1 MRSQAALVAL
11 PVLPHVDGPVPPA
24 VASLVRGE
32 WKEHGTCR
40 QTDAELW
47 FAETSRRIHAR
58 AASICHDCPVRRPCL
73 TWALVFDEDFGMWG
87 GLVTSER
94 RPLRRRLS
102 RGEPLVAVVDEA
114 LSSAG
119 SASVFE
125 SAAGGEVA

>member
-1 MRSQAALVAL
+1 MRRQAALVAL
-11 PVLPHVDGPVPPA
+11 PVLPHVDGPVPR
-24 VASLVRGE
+24 SLALGG

-73 TWALVFDEDFGMWG
+73 TWALVFDEDFGIWG
-87 GLVTSER
+87 GLGTAER
-94 RPLRRRLS
+94 RPLRRRLT
-102 RGEPLVAVVDEA
+102 RGEPVVVVIDEA
-114 LSSAG
+114 LSASG
-119 SASVFE
+119 STSDFG